1 MAESTGTVPVS
12 VWGRGPAKA
21 PCGVILHLSS
31 LEPKTSKAGQDEK
44 GRRERVPSIP
54 LEPVL
59 APGSSSPSAAAG
71 REKLPPPTSPDPE
84 EAYSPPLDAGE
95 WWTSEDQRAIE
106 ELLNTEPLM
115 SQLSP
120 LVTPP
125 LWSEPTAVGLGT
137 PPLARPGDPTGV
149 VIPTVGPLPTMRH
162 REAESLAPTGVETPP
177 LTLAGHPRGTGA
189 LQTSEMLE
197 EAATVAC
204 ILKEPDLVD
213 ILQVPDLSLLSPP
226 VPTPKVEP
234 EPADVVIIPDSPPR
248 ARTPPPDTPI
258 DYRRA
263 YEDLRLRMRGYV
275 TQMRFW
281 AETVETIGAECTRS
295 PTLQEQARRRQLI
308 TAGLWPEWME
318 NIVNVPFAELGHQF

>member
-1 MAESTGTVPVS
+1 M
-12 VWGRGPAKA
+12 
-21 PCGVILHLSS
+21 
-31 LEPKTSKAGQDEK
+31 
-44 GRRERVPSIP
+44 RRIGERVQSIP

-59 APGSSSPSAAAG
+59 APGNSSPSAAAG
-71 REKLPPPTSPDPE
+71 REKVPPLTSPDPE
-84 EAYSPPLDAGE
+84 EDYSPLLNAGK
-95 WWTSEDQRAIE
+95 WWTSEDQRAVE

-125 LWSEPTAVGLGT
+125 LWSEPTAVGLGM

-149 VIPTVGPLPTMRH
+149 VVPTVGPLPTLRH
-162 REAESLAPTGVETPP
+162 KEAESLAPTGVETPP
-177 LTLAGHPRGTGA
+177 PTLAGHPRGIGA

-204 ILKEPDLVD
+204 ILKEPDLAD

-248 ARTPPPDTPI
+248 DSTPPPATPI

-263 YEDLRLRMRGYV
+263 YEDLCL
-275 TQMRFW
+275 RFW
-281 AETVETIGAECTRS
+281 AETVGTIGAECPRS

-318 NIVNVPFAELGHQF
+318 NIVYVPFAELGHQFQVYYGALLHEGGPRF

>member
-1 MAESTGTVPVS
+1 M
-12 VWGRGPAKA
+12 
-21 PCGVILHLSS
+21 
-31 LEPKTSKAGQDEK
+31 
-44 GRRERVPSIP
+44 RRVGERVPSIP
-54 LEPVL
+54 LKPVL
-59 APGSSSPSAAAG
+59 APGSSSHSAAAG
-71 REKLPPPTSPDPE
+71 REKGPPPTSPDPE

-95 WWTSEDQRAIE
+95 WWTSEDQRAVE
-106 ELLNTEPLM
+106 ELLNSEPLM
-115 SQLSP
+115 GQLSP

-125 LWSEPTAVGLGT
+125 LWSEPTAVGEEIVGLGT
-137 PPLARPGDPTGV
+137 PPLARPGDPIGV
-149 VIPTVGPLPTMRH
+149 AAPTAGPLPTVGH

-177 LTLAGHPRGTGA
+177 PTLAGHPRGTGD
-189 LQTSEMLE
+189 LRTSEMLE

-204 ILKEPDLVD
+204 ILKEPDLAD

-234 EPADVVIIPDSPPR
+234 EPADVVVIPDSPPR
-248 ARTPPPDTPI
+248 ASTPPPDMLI

-263 YEDLRLRMRGYV
+263 YEDLRLRIRGYV

-281 AETVETIGAECTRS
+281 AETVGTIGAESPRS

-318 NIVNVPFAELGHQF
+318 DIVAVPFAELGHQFQVYYGVLLHEGGPRF